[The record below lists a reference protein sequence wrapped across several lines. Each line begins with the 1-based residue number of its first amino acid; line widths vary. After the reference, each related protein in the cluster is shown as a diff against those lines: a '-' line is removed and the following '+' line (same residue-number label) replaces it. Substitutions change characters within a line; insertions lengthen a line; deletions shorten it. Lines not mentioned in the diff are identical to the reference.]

1 MSEITG
7 LHHISLIVADTK
19 RVLGFYQGVLGLLL
33 KGDNSH
39 TTKMEKVNEKKNGTD
54 SGDDAFSFAL
64 PGKNKL
70 LSLTY
75 CL

>member
-33 KGDNSH
+33 
-39 TTKMEKVNEKKNGTD
+39 MEDRPDLGF
-54 SGDDAFSFAL
+54 SGVWLWLGQQQIHLLEL
-64 PGKNKL
+64 PNPDPVSG
-70 LSLTY
+70 
-75 CL
+75 